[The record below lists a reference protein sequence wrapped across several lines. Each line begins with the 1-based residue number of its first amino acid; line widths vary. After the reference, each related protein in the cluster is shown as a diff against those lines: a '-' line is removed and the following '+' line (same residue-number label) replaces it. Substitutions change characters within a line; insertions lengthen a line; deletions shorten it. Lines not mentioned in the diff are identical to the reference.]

1 MPLSHRLA
9 NSRLNGD
16 RAFVIGGL
24 ALLVILSWA
33 YLLYISNDMKGATAM
48 SADFNDGMAMS
59 AATPNMMPWL
69 LMDWVSMFVM
79 WSVMMVGMMVP
90 SASPMILV
98 FSNVNRQKRKSDMPY
113 VSTSVFLIGYIIVWT
128 GFSAVA
134 TVFNWAL
141 HTDALLS
148 GMIAESTVALLGG
161 GLLLAAGVFQWTPWK
176 NACLKQCRTPMGFVM
191 TEWRDGNSGALLMG
205 LKHGT
210 FCLGCCWLL
219 MALLF
224 VLGVMNLVWIA
235 ALAVLVLVEK
245 VVPQGA
251 WISRISGFGL
261 IAWGCLVLAQIIQ

>member
-9 NSRLNGD
+9 DSRLNGD

-48 SADFNDGMAMS
+48 SADLNDGMAMS

-98 FSNVNRQKRKSDMPY
+98 FSNVNRQKRKSDMPH
-113 VSTSVFLIGYIIVWT
+113 VSTSVFLVGYIIVWT
-128 GFSAVA
+128 GFSGVA
-134 TVFNWAL
+134 TVFNWVL

-148 GMIAESTVALLGG
+148 GMMAESTVALLGG

-191 TEWRDGNSGALLMG
+191 TEWRDGNSGALMMG

-245 VVPQGA
+245 VAPQGV